1 MGLIA
6 QDKNRQ
12 MMMATILC
20 LLALTAT
27 TAASLSDTNQ
37 TASTDVI
44 SLKDSPAFLRNSK
57 HHNHPRVRGSAN
69 QVTLQFKENSFYR
82 GDLYVGSEF
91 AHTYVLFDTRT
102 KWTGVV
108 AAGAEGAGVVSSYD
122 LQDSTTKVG
131 VNRDD
136 AGEPEAKSLSLDST
150 RFDGDLYRE
159 QMCLYQV
166 GEGRTLATGSLC
178 AKH

>member
-1 MGLIA
+1 
-6 QDKNRQ
+6 
-12 MMMATILC
+12 
-20 LLALTAT
+20 
-27 TAASLSDTNQ
+27 
-37 TASTDVI
+37 
-44 SLKDSPAFLRNSK
+44 
-57 HHNHPRVRGSAN
+57 
-69 QVTLQFKENSFYR
+69 
-82 GDLYVGSEF
+82 
-91 AHTYVLFDTRT
+91 
-102 KWTGVV
+102 V

>member
-12 MMMATILC
+12 LMMATIVC
-20 LLALTAT
+20 ILALTAA
-27 TAASLSDTNQ
+27 TAASLADTNQ
-37 TASTDVI
+37 TASTDIV
-44 SLKDSPAFLRNSK
+44 STKDSPGFLRDSK
-57 HHNHPRVRGSAN
+57 HHSHPLVRGSAN

-108 AAGAEGAGVVSSYD
+108 VAGAEGAGAVNSYD
-122 LQDSTTKVG
+122 L
-131 VNRDD
+131 
-136 AGEPEAKSLSLDST
+136 
-150 RFDGDLYRE
+150 
-159 QMCLYQV
+159 
-166 GEGRTLATGSLC
+166 
-178 AKH
+178 